1 MTHCILGF
9 PSQSGSNPQRLRGT
23 QWISVKRW
31 PTSGTQSQGPPQEC
45 REGGPPAPTPCL
57 LLSVLTRMGNS
68 LGFPSHSS
76 LCLPASTYKK
86 KKKTTTNKKTNKTPN
101 AGTPKGLKK
110 CSGGCSGQKPP
121 QELLPESCNSAPT
134 RGHREDR
141 QEQPRDPALPAS
153 RHSPTGFVFLAA
165 DAAAAEQREQE
176 DEQQRQEGSGPDHP
190 HPLVGLCKTEQA
202 QLGAAGGPA
211 TRTQRHSPMWQAPVS
226 GSHVPSWQLQAS
238 AQLAP

>member
-1 MTHCILGF
+1 MDLSEEMANEWDTKPGAT
-9 PSQSGSNPQRLRGT
+9 PGVQGRGSSCPHP
-23 QWISVKRW
+23 V
-31 PTSGTQSQGPPQEC
+31 P
-45 REGGPPAPTPCL
+45 
-57 LLSVLTRMGNS
+57 
-68 LGFPSHSS
+68 SS
-76 LCLPASTYKK
+76 LCPHEDGKQPGFSFPFFPLPASIHLQK